1 LIKKRILT
9 YNIKN
14 FDDFKMPYEILE
26 KKELGRSGLLFEMV
40 IKTPLIADKAYAGNF
55 ILLRINETGERF
67 PLTIADY
74 DREKGTI
81 TIAFQVVGKSTK
93 LLSHQNVGD
102 KILDVVGPLG
112 NRIHIE
118 KYDYPVVIIGGGVG
132 IAPCFPQVKELKE
145 AGNKII
151 TIMGA
156 RNTGLL
162 FWREKMRSVSNELII
177 CTDDGT
183 EGIEGNV
190 TVPLKEL
197 LKREKL
203 SIVIAIGP
211 LIMMKYAALTTNG
224 SGDLP
229 KVKTYVSL
237 NTIMIDGTGMCGGC
251 RFSTIDENIKFACV
265 DGPDVDG
272 HIVDFDNLLKRANR
286 FLDQE
291 KESLECYDEECRALE
306 KFKSEVS

>member
-1 LIKKRILT
+1 MAYKILDKR
-9 YNIKN
+9 
-14 FDDFKMPYEILE
+14 
-26 KKELGRSGLLFEMV
+26 ELGNSGQIFEMV
-40 IKTPLIADKAYAGNF
+40 IETPLIAKKAYGGNF

-74 DREKGTI
+74 DRDKGTI
-81 TIAFQVVGKSTK
+81 TIVVQVVGKSTK
-93 LLSHQNVGD
+93 LLSHQNIGD
-102 KILDVVGPLG
+102 EILDIVGPLG

-118 KYDYPVVIIGGGVG
+118 KYEHPIVIIGGGIG
-132 IAPCFPQVKELKE
+132 IAPCYPQAKELKE

-151 TIMGA
+151 TIIGA
-156 RNTGLL
+156 RTKELL
-162 FWREKMRSVSNELII
+162 FWREKMRSVSDELII
-177 CTDDGT
+177 CTDDGS
-183 EGIEGNV
+183 EGIKGVV
-190 TVPLKEL
+190 TEPLKEL
-197 LKREKL
+197 LKRENI

-211 LIMMKYAALTTNG
+211 LIMMKFVALTTNG
-224 SGDLP
+224 SGNLP

-251 RFSTIDENIKFACV
+251 RFSTVDGEIYFACV

-291 KESLECYDEECRALE
+291 KESAECYDRECKALE
-306 KFKSEVS
+306 KYENEVS

>member
-1 LIKKRILT
+1 LHYK
-9 YNIKN
+9 
-14 FDDFKMPYEILE
+14 ILE
-26 KKELGRSGLLFEMV
+26 KRELGTSGILFEM
-40 IKTPLIADKAYAGNF
+40 ILHTPLIAQKAHAGNF

-74 DREKGTI
+74 NRDKGTI
-81 TIAFQVVGKSTK
+81 TIVFQVFGKSTK
-93 LLSHQNVGD
+93 LLSHQNIGD
-102 KILDVVGPLG
+102 EILDVVGPLG
-112 NRIHIE
+112 NKIHIQ

-132 IAPCFPQVKELKE
+132 IAPCYPQAKELKE

-151 TIMGA
+151 TIIGA

-162 FWREKMRSVSNELII
+162 FWREKMRSVSDELII

-183 EGIEGNV
+183 EGIKALV
-190 TVPLKEL
+190 TEPLEELIVKE
-197 LKREKL
+197 KI

-211 LIMMKYAALTTNG
+211 LIMMKYIAQTTDG

-237 NTIMIDGTGMCGGC
+237 NPIMIDGTGMCGGC
-251 RFSTIDENIKFACV
+251 RFSTVDGDIYFACV

-272 HIVDFDNLLKRANR
+272 HMVDFENLLKRSIR
-286 FLDQE
+286 FKDQE
-291 KESLECYDEECRALE
+291 KESLDKYDHECKALN
-306 KFKSEVS
+306 KFQNEVS